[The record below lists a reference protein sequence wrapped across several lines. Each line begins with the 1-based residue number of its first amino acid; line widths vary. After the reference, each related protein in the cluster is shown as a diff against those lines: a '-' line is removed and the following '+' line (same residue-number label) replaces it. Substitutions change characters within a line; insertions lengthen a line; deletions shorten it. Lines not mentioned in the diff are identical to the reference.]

1 MKELDNVKYLNIGE
15 IFDNVFHKKIKQ
27 EEILEYFETGK
38 LIGKKIDN
46 EWHADEEAIEDF
58 IKNVFLKEKA
68 YNVGLHRVDLSTV
81 TLNGKILDIG
91 GGGQGIIG
99 QFKGETV
106 VAIDPNKNELE
117 ESPSKDDLK
126 IVMDAK
132 DLKFL
137 DNSFDTATSFFT
149 LMYIPR
155 EDHITIFK
163 EIYRVL
169 KKDGEFAIWDAII
182 PNKGKDD
189 RSMFFISL
197 EINIGDN
204 KINAGYGVLW
214 NKELNMKYLSNLAGK
229 IGFELLESKDEKNT
243 FYLRFRKT

>member
-1 MKELDNVKYLNIGE
+1 MKELDNVKYFSIDE
-15 IFDNVFHKKIKQ
+15 IFDDVFHKKIDQ

-46 EWHADEEAIEDF
+46 EWHADEEAINDF

-68 YNVGLHRVDLSTV
+68 YNVGLHRVDLSAV
-81 TLNGKILDIG
+81 ALNGKILDIG

-99 QFKGETV
+99 QFKGESV
-106 VAIDPNKNELE
+106 VAIDPNQNELE
-117 ESPSKDDLK
+117 DSPSKDDLK

-132 DLKFL
+132 ELKFL

-155 EDHITIFK
+155 EDHITIFE

-182 PNKGKDD
+182 PNKGEDD
-189 RSMFFISL
+189 RSVFFISL
-197 EINIGDN
+197 EVKIGDN
-204 KINAGYGVLW
+204 KIETGYGVSW
-214 NKELNMKYLSNLAGK
+214 NKELNTKYLSNLSEK

-243 FYLRFRKT
+243 FYVRFRKT